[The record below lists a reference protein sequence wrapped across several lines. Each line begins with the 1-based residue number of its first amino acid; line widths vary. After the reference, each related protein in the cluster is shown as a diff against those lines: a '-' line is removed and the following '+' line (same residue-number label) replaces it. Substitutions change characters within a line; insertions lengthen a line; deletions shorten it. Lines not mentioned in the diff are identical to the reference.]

1 MTHTRIQTQLHGSPL
16 TAQAAEEEIHQ
27 EFQMMKLK

>member
-1 MTHTRIQTQLHGSPL
+1 MTHTSTQTQLRGSLL
-16 TAQAAEEEIHQ
+16 TAQPAQDIHQ